1 MSSAMSFR
9 AQSATFL
16 GAILMTMAVACAG
29 GGDDA
34 TEGGNQAVSAGTSH
48 SAFQCTFSSG
58 LADAGK
64 KYKLTMGDGTATV
77 DSSDLGKHTGKIQK
91 APKNVPQDSDR
102 FLISGL
108 ADDGVTGILI
118 PKNIRTVGHTTVGVE
133 IAPEGGQKGQAF
145 FTCVADDASSAPTSG
160 RGGAGSK
167 SGVKTEL
174 KLSCTPGPG
183 ADGSFGDAM
192 DITLTPDDKLTVKG
206 SGPDGVEGDGPFDPA
221 FKPKQNTSFVRYL
234 VGGLFDEASTD
245 VLVEKPILAGKGG
258 RIKLEASGETFVTNT
273 FNCTPK

>member
-1 MSSAMSFR
+1 MSSATRFR
-9 AQSATFL
+9 ATSATFL
-16 GAILMTMAVACAG
+16 GAILTTMAVACAG

-48 SAFQCTFSSG
+48 NVFQCTFASG
-58 LADAGK
+58 LADAGNK
-64 KYKLTMGDGTATV
+64 FKLTMGDGTATV
-77 DSSDLGKHTGKIQK
+77 DSSDLGKHTGKVQK
-91 APKNVPQDSDR
+91 APKNVPQGSDR
-102 FLISGL
+102 FLVSGL
-108 ADDGVTGILI
+108 ADDGATSLII
-118 PKNIRTVGHTTVGVE
+118 PKNIHTAGHTTVGVE
-133 IAPEGGQKGQAF
+133 ITPEGGQKGQAF
-145 FTCVADDASSAPTSG
+145 FTCVADDASSAPSSG

-174 KLSCTPGPG
+174 KLSCKEAPS
-183 ADGSFGDAM
+183 ADESFGDSM
-192 DITLTPDDKLTVKG
+192 DITLTPDDKLQVK
-206 SGPDGVEGDGPFDPA
+206 SDGPNGVEGDGPFDPA

-258 RIKLEASGETFVTNT
+258 RIKVEASGETFITNT